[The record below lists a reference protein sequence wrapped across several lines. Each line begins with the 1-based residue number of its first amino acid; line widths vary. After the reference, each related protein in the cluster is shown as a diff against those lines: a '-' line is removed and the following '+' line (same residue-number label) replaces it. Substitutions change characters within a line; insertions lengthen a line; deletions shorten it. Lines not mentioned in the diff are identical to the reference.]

1 MMKSARSEKIPV
13 DKLIHLIVLFTLLIL
28 IINFVIQKLFSFLIS
43 FLLYYNYFFIPVF
56 QIKAVNIIKNIILI
70 F

>member
-43 FLLYYNYFFIPVF
+43 FLLYYNYFFPVF
-56 QIKAVNIIKNIILI
+56 QIKH
-70 F
+70 

>member
-13 DKLIHLIVLFTLLIL
+13 DKLIHLTVLFTLLIL

-43 FLLYYNYFFIPVF
+43 FLLYYNYFFPVF